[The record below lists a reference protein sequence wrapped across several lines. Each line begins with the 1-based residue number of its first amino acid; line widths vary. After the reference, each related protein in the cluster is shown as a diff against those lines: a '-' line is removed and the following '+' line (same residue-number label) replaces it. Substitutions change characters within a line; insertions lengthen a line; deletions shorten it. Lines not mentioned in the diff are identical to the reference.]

1 MGCSAGTFHK
11 EGQPSDEDK
20 GASEIIGTNIK
31 GFRDVFQ

>member
-20 GASEIIGTNIK
+20 GVSEIIGK
-31 GFRDVFQ
+31 KK